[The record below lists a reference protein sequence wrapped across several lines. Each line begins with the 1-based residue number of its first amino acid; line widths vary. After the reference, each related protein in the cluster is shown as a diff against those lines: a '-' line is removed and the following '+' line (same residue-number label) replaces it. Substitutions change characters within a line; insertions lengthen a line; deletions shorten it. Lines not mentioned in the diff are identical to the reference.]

1 MIRASLFILALCIG
15 LTLIVVPRAKLPSDN
30 AVASVESVTSVPR
43 RYDRVEAAHEFS
55 PSAAWGGGAEIE
67 RDASGQ
73 FYLEGKINQAPAR
86 FLVDTGADMVALT
99 INDARR
105 AGLWIDQTSFTT
117 IGSGASGAV
126 RGKQYRLA
134 QLTVAGR
141 ALNGVDVVVLE
152 GLGTNLLGQSVLRR
166 FDKVELNGD
175 KMTLR

>member
-1 MIRASLFILALCIG
+1 MFRLSLFILAASLG
-15 LTLIVVPRAKLPSDN
+15 LTMLLAPRVAPLPENGPAGKASL
-30 AVASVESVTSVPR
+30 ASVAIDPSPDDTSS
-43 RYDRVEAAHEFS
+43 ELS
-55 PSAAWGGGAEIE
+55 PSYGGATTLN

-73 FYLEGKINQAPAR
+73 FYLDGKINDTSAR

-99 INDARR
+99 IDDARR
-105 AGLWIDQTSFTT
+105 AGLWIDQTSFSV

-126 RGKQYRLA
+126 RGKKYRVDR
-134 QLTVAGR
+134 LTVAGR
-141 ALNGVDVVVLE
+141 TLNGVDVVVLE